1 MKKWTFSL
9 RRQNSILLSNTEYT
23 IKTPEAMHSG
33 AFYYIYDAVKILK
46 TIEAANKTIF
56 APIIN
61 DFKISY

>member
-1 MKKWTFSL
+1 M
-9 RRQNSILLSNTEYT
+9 
-23 IKTPEAMHSG
+23 KTPGAMHSG